1 MITID
6 NLHPID
12 QLCKEYN
19 LTRYKLSKLSGVAET
34 TLSNLVKRN
43 SSVGRI
49 SVDTLHAISIAL
61 DTDMDDLY
69 KKLKNFEN
77 S

>member
-1 MITID
+1 MID

-12 QLCKEYN
+12 ELCKEYN
-19 LTRYKLSKLSGVAET
+19 LTRYKLSKMSGVAET

-49 SVDTLHAISIAL
+49 SADTLHAISTAL
-61 DTDMDDLY
+61 EIDMGDMY
-69 KKLKNFEN
+69 KKLKKFEN